1 MLKTIKH
8 YMSENVLYY
17 RLKQLIIVLCILL
30 PLPAWT
36 QMYWQRPVVN
46 YSRHTY
52 NAANQNW
59 MVEQQNN
66 GWMYFANNK
75 GLLEYDGVYWNLY
88 PIPHTAKLRSL
99 KIGKDHRIYVGAQKE
114 FGYFAP
120 SKTSVLEYHSLS
132 DKLVPHTISN
142 IWNIHIINNK
152 VYFQGDRFMF
162 CYDGKNLHTIDCDGI
177 SSSGTVNGK
186 IFFTNYKGLSYL
198 HENCPILI
206 YGSEF
211 LSKCNVVAYLPY
223 NGKLMLVTPEDG
235 IYLYDGHQFC
245 KPFAFLDTYLSKHHL
260 SCANIHQG
268 TLTIGTSD
276 EGLLV
281 IDLATLH
288 VEKIDIEN
296 GLQNKSILSTKFDQ
310 EGNLWLGLDNGIDY
324 VALNTHLFLL
334 NSKLNSIGAGYCS
347 LYFKGKLYLGTN
359 QGIFTTTMPT
369 TINSPINLIE
379 QPGLTGLVHCLYQHD
394 NYLFIGG
401 RKFFAMTDG
410 NHTRRFDKRG
420 VWHVQAN
427 SQNANTLIVG
437 TYWGLEVMRKEGTNW
452 NFSNKIEGLKL
463 SAKTMYVEPESGNV
477 WLANKSD
484 GIWRVTLNTQFTKV
498 LHKKCYNTPL
508 LPKGDNVYVTL
519 INQNIV
525 IASKK
530 GLFRYNADKD
540 AIERY
545 AALEQML
552 DGRCAYSYLKEDG
565 KHRIWYVANGI
576 LKRIDSKAPI
586 GKSLTLKGK
595 DCQRTSYWSDAMIE
609 DFENI
614 SSLSY
619 EERIIGTEDGFVLA
633 NLAKEQVMERLKDK
647 ATEKSRINLFIRKI
661 YLTNGK
667 DSLVFC
673 QSFGSHQEPLR
684 INYHDNSIRI
694 EYGCNN
700 YDHTKAITYA
710 YLLEGFDKGWSE
722 FTPSTIK
729 EYTDLPEGNYTF
741 RVKIRPNAVGE
752 DIETSISFK
761 VLPPWYRSWWAYCLY
776 MALALYTIYYG
787 LQRYKRGREHLI
799 RMKDAEMDRQKTVF
813 ERDIDQKKK
822 QISELEEEKLR
833 NELNYKS
840 DELVKT
846 TINVVRKNEMLQKIK
861 KDAESLSRNISDGN
875 LVNLRRGML
884 RLINQIETNIEHD
897 SDLDNFQT
905 SFDAIHNDFLKKLSE
920 QFPQLTHKD
929 KMLCAYIKMNLMS
942 KEIAPLLNISVRGV
956 EISRY
961 RLRKKLGLDEKAN
974 LAEYLQNI

>member
-1 MLKTIKH
+1 MAKH
-8 YMSENVLYY
+8 NMSKLSKSN
-17 RLKQLIIVLCILL
+17 RIKQLIIVAYLL
-30 PLPAWT
+30 MPLTTWA

-46 YSRHTY
+46 YNRHAY
-52 NAANQNW
+52 NAASQNW
-59 MVEQQNN
+59 MVEQQAN

-88 PIPHTAKLRSL
+88 SIPHNTKMRSL

-120 SKTSVLEYHSLS
+120 STTSALEYHSLS
-132 DKLVPHTISN
+132 AKLDPHTISN
-142 IWNIHIINNK
+142 IWNVHIINNK
-152 VYFQGDRFMF
+152 VYYQGDRFMF
-162 CYDGKNLHTIDCDGI
+162 CYDGTQLHSIDCNGI

-186 IFFTNYKGLSYL
+186 IFFTNVKGLSYIQG
-198 HENCPILI
+198 NRAVFIK
-206 YGSEF
+206 GSEF
-211 LSKCNVVAYLPY
+211 LSKSNVVAYLPY
-223 NGKLMLVTPEDG
+223 DGKLMLVTPENG
-235 IYLYDGHQFC
+235 IYLYDGHQFS
-245 KPFAFLDTYLSKHHL
+245 KPFAFLDAYLGKHHL

-288 VEKIDIEN
+288 VENIDINN
-296 GLQNKSILSTKFDQ
+296 GLQNKSILSMKFDQ

-324 VALNTHLFLL
+324 VSLNTHLFFL
-334 NSKLNSIGAGYCS
+334 NSKLTSIGAGYCS
-347 LYFKGKLYLGTN
+347 RYFGGKLSLGTN
-359 QGIFTTTMPT
+359 QGIFATTMPT
-369 TINSPINLIE
+369 TVNTPINLTE
-379 QPGLTGLVHCLYQHD
+379 LPGLAGLVHCLYQHD
-394 NYLFIGG
+394 NKLFIGG

-410 NHTRRFDKRG
+410 NQTRRFDKRG
-420 VWHVQAN
+420 VWHVQAI
-427 SQNANTLIVG
+427 SRNANTLIVG
-437 TYWGLEVMRKEGTNW
+437 TYWGLEVMRKEGANW

-477 WLANKSD
+477 WIANKSD
-484 GIWRVTLNTQFTKV
+484 GLWRVSLDTQFTKT
-498 LHKKCYNTPL
+498 LHKKCYNTPQ
-508 LPKGDNVYVTL
+508 LPKGDNVYVGL
-519 INQNIV
+519 IGKDIV
-525 IASKK
+525 IASRK

-545 AALEQML
+545 DALEQIL

-565 KHRIWYVANGI
+565 SHRIWYVANGI
-576 LKRIDSKAPI
+576 LKRIDSKATI
-586 GKSLTLKGK
+586 EKTLAQKGK
-595 DCQRTSYWSDAMIE
+595 KECQRTSYWSDEMIE
-609 DFENI
+609 DFEDI
-614 SSLSY
+614 SSLNA

-633 NLAKEQVMERLKDK
+633 DLAKDK
-647 ATEKSRINLFIRKI
+647 AMRAPYKGKVSMKSSINLFIRKI

-667 DSLVFC
+667 DSLAFC
-673 QSFGSHQEPLR
+673 QSFGSQQESIR
-684 INYHDNSIRI
+684 IDYHDNSIRI

-710 YLLEGFDKGWSE
+710 YQLEGFDKEWSE
-722 FTPSTIK
+722 FTPSTTK
-729 EYTDLPEGNYTF
+729 EYTDLPEGDYTF
-741 RVKIRPNAVGE
+741 KVKLRPDTGGE
-752 DIETSISFK
+752 DIETRISFK
-761 VLPPWYRSWWAYCLY
+761 IFPPWYRSWWAYCIY
-776 MALALYTIYYG
+776 VALAMYAIYYAYH
-787 LQRYKRGREHLI
+787 RYKRGRERLI
-799 RMKDAEMDRQKTVF
+799 RMKDAEMNRQKTVF

-846 TINVVRKNEMLQKIK
+846 TLNVVRKNEVLQKIK
-861 KDAESLSRNISDGN
+861 KDAENLSRSISDGN

-897 SDLDNFQT
+897 SDLDNFQS
-905 SFDAIHNDFLKKLSE
+905 SFDAVHNDFLKKLGE
-920 QFPQLTHKD
+920 QYPQLTHKD

-974 LAEYLQNI
+974 LAEYLQKI